1 MNKEPLH
8 GFEILDFWK
17 KLIKS
22 RGLYMKSDHP
32 KIFPDVNISDLKLD
46 DSLIQMRDYSISR
59 SFNSSNSYYLE
70 SDMESDLSENTS
82 YFDNDEKRASEKEDE
97 KSHLDL
103 DDEFIKHQHLH
114 NFENVSVE
122 DTY

>member
-1 MNKEPLH
+1 
-8 GFEILDFWK
+8 
-17 KLIKS
+17 
-22 RGLYMKSDHP
+22 MKSDHP

-46 DSLIQMRDYSISR
+46 DSLIQMREYSVSR
-59 SFNSSNSYYLE
+59 SFNSSSSYSME

-103 DDEFIKHQHLH
+103 DDEFIKNQHLH

>member
-1 MNKEPLH
+1 MNKEQLH

-32 KIFPDVNISDLKLD
+32 NIFPEVNISDLKLD

-59 SFNSSNSYYLE
+59 SFNSSSSY
-70 SDMESDLSENTS
+70 SMESDIESALSENTS
-82 YFDNDEKRASEKEDE
+82 YFDSAGKRASEKKDE
-97 KSHLDL
+97 QSHLDL
-103 DDEFIKHQHLH
+103 DDEFIKHQQLD

-122 DTY
+122 DIY

>member
-1 MNKEPLH
+1 
-8 GFEILDFWK
+8 
-17 KLIKS
+17 
-22 RGLYMKSDHP
+22 MKSDHP

-46 DSLIQMRDYSISR
+46 DSLIQMREYSVSR
-59 SFNSSNSYYLE
+59 SFNSSSSYSME

-103 DDEFIKHQHLH
+103 DDVFIKHQHLH

-122 DTY
+122 DAY

>member
-8 GFEILDFWK
+8 GIEILDFWK

-22 RGLYMKSDHP
+22 RGLSMKSDHP
-32 KIFPDVNISDLKLD
+32 KIFLDVNISDLKLD

-59 SFNSSNSYYLE
+59 SFNSSSSY
-70 SDMESDLSENTS
+70 SMESDIESALSENTS
-82 YFDNDEKRASEKEDE
+82 NFDNDEKRASEKEDE

-103 DDEFIKHQHLH
+103 DDEFIMHQHLH

-122 DTY
+122 DS